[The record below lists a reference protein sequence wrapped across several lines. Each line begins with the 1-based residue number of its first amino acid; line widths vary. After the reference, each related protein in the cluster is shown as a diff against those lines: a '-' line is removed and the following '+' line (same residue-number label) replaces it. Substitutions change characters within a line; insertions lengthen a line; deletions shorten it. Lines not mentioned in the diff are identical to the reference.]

1 MAPTS
6 LPSRAAAIATIALV
20 ASTAFAPSHPACAAA
35 YSPPQRTPLNA
46 ATGVGSSS
54 ISTSTS
60 SRRAFLSKTTASVPA
75 VVGAAVALNPRAASA
90 AAATKESLLSD
101 LKASKEKLAPIPELL
116 KSEQWD
122 SVRTLLKTPPVN
134 QLWNLGESQNTLM
147 KLAKETDEFELI
159 ELKDELAIS
168 LQMCDQYTY
177 DNAFVYFQP
186 GNGKV
191 KLKEPTDMA
200 IKAMKQIQ
208 EAIDIVG

>member
-54 ISTSTS
+54 IGSSSISSSTSSISSTSTS

-134 QLWNLGESQNTLM
+134 QLWNLGEVREVAS
-147 KLAKETDEFELI
+147 ESSRVESRGVES
-159 ELKDELAIS
+159 LKA
-168 LQMCDQYTY
+168 
-177 DNAFVYFQP
+177 
-186 GNGKV
+186 
-191 KLKEPTDMA
+191 
-200 IKAMKQIQ
+200 
-208 EAIDIVG
+208 VGCW